1 LREVR
6 LPGNVLAGFHLA
18 ISLHIRFC
26 GLSMPQ
32 PGGRGA
38 GASGVGARA
47 NGGFRKES
55 ITSCAKA
62 CSWLG
67 RFL

>member
-1 LREVR
+1 
-6 LPGNVLAGFHLA
+6 
-18 ISLHIRFC
+18 
-26 GLSMPQ
+26 MPQ
-32 PGGRGA
+32 ASVLGA
-38 GASGVGARA
+38 GASGVEERA

-62 CSWLG
+62 CFWLG